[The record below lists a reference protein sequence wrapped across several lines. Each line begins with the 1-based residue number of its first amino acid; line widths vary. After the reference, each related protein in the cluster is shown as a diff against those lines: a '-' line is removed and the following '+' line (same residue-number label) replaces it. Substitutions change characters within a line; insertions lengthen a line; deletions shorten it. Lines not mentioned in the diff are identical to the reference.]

1 MDLAKS
7 LRVAMALKNVRP
19 AGVAEALGIA
29 SPHVY
34 MWLKTGSMTQKNMI
48 RLAHYFEMKMSDF
61 IKLGEE
67 N

>member
-19 AGVAEALGIA
+19 ADVAEALGIA

-34 MWLKTGSMTQKNMI
+34 AWLKTGSMTQKNMI
-48 RLAHYFEMKMSDF
+48 RLARYFEMTMSEF
-61 IKLGEE
+61 IKLGEDS
-67 N
+67 

>member
-19 AGVAEALGIA
+19 ADVAEALEIA

-34 MWLKTGSMTQKNMI
+34 AWLKTGGMTQKNML
-48 RLAHYFEMKMSDF
+48 RLAHYFGMAMSEF
-61 IKLGEE
+61 IKLGED